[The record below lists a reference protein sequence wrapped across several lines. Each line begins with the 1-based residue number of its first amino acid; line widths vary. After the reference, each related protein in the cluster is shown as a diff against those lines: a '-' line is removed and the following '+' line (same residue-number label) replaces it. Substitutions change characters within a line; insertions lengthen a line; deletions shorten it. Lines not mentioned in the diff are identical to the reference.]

1 MRYSTLVE
9 VYEQLS
15 STTKRLEKTDIIS
28 KFFLQLDEKDKDV
41 LYLLLGNVFPEHDER
56 KIGVST
62 QLVIKAIS
70 KATGVNENEI
80 VKEWKQIGDLGEV
93 SEKLIKHKKQSTL
106 HSHVLT
112 TEKVIYNLRK
122 LPELE
127 GAGTVDKKM
136 YLLTELLTSAT
147 PKEALYITRTILS
160 DLRIGIKES
169 TLKEAMN
176 NAFFNGDKESAKKI
190 EDVINKRNDI
200 SEVFELVKKGNLK
213 HLEKVSLDVGKP
225 IKVMLAQKAK
235 TISEGFE
242 KVGKP
247 AACFPKGELIFSN
260 PSIKEIENFE
270 ENDLVIGKN
279 GKFQKIEKRFKKRYF
294 GNVIKIYPHYLFP
307 FTLTKDHRVLIIK
320 KQLCSWKNRLII
332 CRPNCQEQKY
342 GCQKNYKNYE
352 IEWVCANEL
361 EKGDF
366 ILFPKFKEFQP
377 KKKIDLKEFNQ
388 DRQKE
393 TKNNKIRSYSN
404 LKGVF
409 KGKWINQF
417 IKLSPNFFELC
428 GWYLAEGSSSNKGDI
443 RFSLGYNEE
452 KEAERIKK
460 LIKRI
465 FDIEVNILPNK
476 NKGVRIIRI
485 YSILL
490 SNFFIKNFGSSS
502 TNKKIPAFIM
512 FSEKEKIKYFIK
524 SYIQGDGHKTSKNI
538 YTIVTASENI
548 AYQIILLLTKLNIL
562 PSVGKYENKGLGK
575 IQYRIS
581 IFGKQIN
588 NIEKNSHKT
597 KTNHQR
603 FFEDE
608 DFFYIP
614 IKKIEKLKYKGI
626 VFNFETPDNTYLSS
640 AIVHNCEYKYDGF
653 RLEIHKNKNEIKLFT
668 RRLENV
674 TKQFP
679 EVVEYI
685 NKYVKGNLF
694 ILDTEAVG
702 YDPKT
707 KEYLPFQN
715 ISQRIKRKYDIERLE
730 KELPIEINVFDIL
743 SYNGDSLLHE
753 PFEKRTEL
761 IKKII
766 HAQKFKII
774 PAKQIITS
782 DEKKAEEFFKK
793 ALKDNQE
800 GVMMKNLKAEYKPG
814 SRVGYMLK
822 IKPESRD
829 LDLVITGAEYGTG
842 KRSGWLSSFILSCKD
857 KNEFLEIGK
866 VGTGIKEKEEEGVS
880 FLELTKL
887 VKPYITEENGK
898 NVKIKPKIVVSINY
912 QEIQKSPTYSSGFA
926 LRFPRFTSLRP
937 DRSPENIATLSEIKK
952 DYESQ
957 KQKSK

>member
-200 SEVFELVKKGNLK
+200 SEVFE
-213 HLEKVSLDVGKP
+213 
-225 IKVMLAQKAK
+225 
-235 TISEGFE
+235 

-320 KQLCSWKNRLII
+320 KQLCSWKDRLII
-332 CRPNCQEQKY
+332 CRPNCQAQKY

-377 KKKIDLKEFNQ
+377 KKK
-388 DRQKE
+388 
-393 TKNNKIRSYSN
+393 
-404 LKGVF
+404 
-409 KGKWINQF
+409 
-417 IKLSPNFFELC
+417 NFL
-428 GWYLAEGSSSNKGDI
+428 
-443 RFSLGYNEE
+443 
-452 KEAERIKK
+452 
-460 LIKRI
+460 
-465 FDIEVNILPNK
+465 
-476 NKGVRIIRI
+476 
-485 YSILL
+485 
-490 SNFFIKNFGSSS
+490 
-502 TNKKIPAFIM
+502 
-512 FSEKEKIKYFIK
+512 
-524 SYIQGDGHKTSKNI
+524 Q
-538 YTIVTASENI
+538 
-548 AYQIILLLTKLNIL
+548 
-562 PSVGKYENKGLGK
+562 
-575 IQYRIS
+575 
-581 IFGKQIN
+581 
-588 NIEKNSHKT
+588 
-597 KTNHQR
+597 
-603 FFEDE
+603 
-608 DFFYIP
+608 
-614 IKKIEKLKYKGI
+614 
-626 VFNFETPDNTYLSS
+626 
-640 AIVHNCEYKYDGF
+640 
-653 RLEIHKNKNEIKLFT
+653 
-668 RRLENV
+668 
-674 TKQFP
+674 
-679 EVVEYI
+679 
-685 NKYVKGNLF
+685 
-694 ILDTEAVG
+694 LDT
-702 YDPKT
+702 
-707 KEYLPFQN
+707 
-715 ISQRIKRKYDIERLE
+715 
-730 KELPIEINVFDIL
+730 
-743 SYNGDSLLHE
+743 
-753 PFEKRTEL
+753 
-761 IKKII
+761 
-766 HAQKFKII
+766 
-774 PAKQIITS
+774 
-782 DEKKAEEFFKK
+782 
-793 ALKDNQE
+793 
-800 GVMMKNLKAEYKPG
+800 
-814 SRVGYMLK
+814 
-822 IKPESRD
+822 
-829 LDLVITGAEYGTG
+829 
-842 KRSGWLSSFILSCKD
+842 
-857 KNEFLEIGK
+857 
-866 VGTGIKEKEEEGVS
+866 
-880 FLELTKL
+880 
-887 VKPYITEENGK
+887 
-898 NVKIKPKIVVSINY
+898 
-912 QEIQKSPTYSSGFA
+912 
-926 LRFPRFTSLRP
+926 
-937 DRSPENIATLSEIKK
+937 
-952 DYESQ
+952 
-957 KQKSK
+957 